1 MSIITPN
8 GLGASMTALIS
19 TTSQKPSI
27 KIFPSPQ
34 NSFIACPLVIS
45 VTNAT
50 FLHAFRRRTVDVLF
64 SEYASGVLKK
74 IKHRSLPRLCDA
86 ITGD

>member
-1 MSIITPN
+1 
-8 GLGASMTALIS
+8 
-19 TTSQKPSI
+19 
-27 KIFPSPQ
+27 
-34 NSFIACPLVIS
+34 SFIACPLVIS

-50 FLHAFRRRTVDVLF
+50 SLHAFRRRTVDVLF